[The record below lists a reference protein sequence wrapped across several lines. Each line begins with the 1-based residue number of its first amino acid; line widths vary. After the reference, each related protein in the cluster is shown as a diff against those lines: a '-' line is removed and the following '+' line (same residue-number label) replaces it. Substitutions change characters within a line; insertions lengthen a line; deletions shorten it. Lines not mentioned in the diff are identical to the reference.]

1 MRNFH
6 ALTRAPQA
14 FLAGPLPS
22 QTCLSG
28 PSFGQKLSQTPL
40 PKSGSTYQL
49 AGYGRGAR
57 DALHNSTR
65 AGAARIGMGC
75 KAHFAA
81 NSACYWQEMQRRR
94 PPEAALAQ
102 AERSYAEHPWCRSR
116 PGDGNAVQMGVAVLR
131 FETVRPPIVAYSE
144 LRNTPNF
151 RSDFSERNHVGMAP
165 GPAFSIS
172 GNSFLTQ

>member
-28 PSFGQKLSQTPL
+28 PNFGQKLSQSPL
-40 PKSGSTYQL
+40 PKSGATYQL
-49 AGYGRGAR
+49 AGYGRGAW

-81 NSACYWQEMQRRR
+81 NSACYWQERQRRR
-94 PPEAALAQ
+94 PPEAGLAQ
-102 AERSYAEHPWCRSR
+102 AVRGYAEHPLVSIEAWRWQRGPNGGCGASICN
-116 PGDGNAVQMGVAVLR
+116 GSA
-131 FETVRPPIVAYSE
+131 PIVAYSE
-144 LRNTPNF
+144 LWNTPNF
-151 RSDFSERNHVGMAP
+151 RSYFSEKNHAGMAP

-172 GNSFLTQ
+172 GN

>member
-102 AERSYAEHPWCRSR
+102 AEGVMQSIPGVDRGLEMATRSKW
-116 PGDGNAVQMGVAVLR
+116 GLR
-131 FETVRPPIVAYSE
+131 CFDLKRFGPP
-144 LRNTPNF
+144 
-151 RSDFSERNHVGMAP
+151 
-165 GPAFSIS
+165 
-172 GNSFLTQ
+172 